1 MGERVKTFL
10 LILFIAG
17 VIGAFNSIVRLS
29 QKTGQ
34 TSLQT
39 ITTVLGLTPKATP
52 EPSRKFEY
60 LKGQLAQPQGGFAP
74 ATSTPPGQRP
84 SGSAASKSPSPSP
97 SSVPSGIQTA
107 SELPPL
113 PPLTNA
119 LGASDQTAPELPPL
133 PPLNRPEPTLENQIQ
148 DFLEKAVRYFGF

>member
-1 MGERVKTFL
+1 MSERVKTFL

-39 ITTVLGLTPKATP
+39 ITTALGLTPKATP

-60 LKGQLAQPQGGFAP
+60 LKGQLAQPQGGSVP
-74 ATSTPPGQRP
+74 TG
-84 SGSAASKSPSPSP
+84 SGSGISIPSKSPSPSP

-107 SELPPL
+107 PELPPL

-133 PPLNRPEPTLENQIQ
+133 PPLNKPEPALENQIQ
-148 DFLEKAVRYFGF
+148 DFLEKAARYFGF